1 MILMYLKKYLLL
13 VLVFFSVQVN
23 SVDGDKVK
31 NAIKNKAVGIA
42 QSYFE
47 KYFEVFELHV
57 DSPDDLSSAGILVV
71 KALSDPEDV
80 ENTIFTQMSTFV
92 NAGRATVNLGL
103 GYRRLVEDNKI
114 LLGINTFYDH
124 EFPYRHGRASL
135 GLEARTSVGEI
146 NLNRYWATTGWQS
159 GANNLEEH
167 ALGGVD
173 FEIGIPLPYMN
184 WAKFYAKAFK
194 WNTETPGVKDSI
206 GNTLSIDAAIPTIPG
221 LVIAAGH
228 TQYSSD
234 EKSDNF
240 VRIEYDLIAAGR
252 NERSPLFTNYAY
264 KLASMESQRYK
275 KVRRENKIYKQMKN
289 STVTV
294 KGF

>member
-1 MILMYLKKYLLL
+1 
-13 VLVFFSVQVN
+13 
-23 SVDGDKVK
+23 
-31 NAIKNKAVGIA
+31 
-42 QSYFE
+42 
-47 KYFEVFELHV
+47 
-57 DSPDDLSSAGILVV
+57 
-71 KALSDPEDV
+71 
-80 ENTIFTQMSTFV
+80 
-92 NAGRATVNLGL
+92 
-103 GYRRLVEDNKI
+103 
-114 LLGINTFYDH
+114 
-124 EFPYRHGRASL
+124 
-135 GLEARTSVGEI
+135 
-146 NLNRYWATTGWQS
+146 
-159 GANNLEEH
+159 
-167 ALGGVD
+167 
-173 FEIGIPLPYMN
+173 MN

-240 VRIEYDLIAAGR
+240 VIIEYDLIAAGR
-252 NERSPLFTNYAY
+252 NERAPLFTNYAY